1 MTTTDAVLLPY
12 QQRWISDT
20 SNVKVIEKSRQIGIT
35 WAEAADSVLKA
46 ATAGRG
52 GKDTWYIGANEE
64 GALEFMQDC
73 TFWVKQYQE
82 VATEVTAVSKRE
94 LVSEGVVFPEEVI
107 QSEKDIL
114 AYRIKLAS
122 GYRVTGLTSRPTNLR
137 GKKGRVI
144 LDEFAFH
151 PNPMELLK
159 AAIAL
164 LMWGGSVHVIST
176 HDGVTNAFNQLIEEV
191 KSGKRP
197 YSLHKVTFDDAIA
210 DGLYKR
216 ICLMTDKKWSVKGQ
230 ERWRQDMIDQY
241 GDDADEELFCN
252 PKAGGGAY
260 IPPLL
265 VEARMDKRYSV
276 VRLALPDEFN
286 IKSQSRQLTEIQEW
300 LNESIYPLLN
310 ALPRTQK
317 SYYGMDFGRTGDI
330 SAIAI
335 VLEDDQL
342 GLTVEGKVRLYCP
355 LITEL
360 RNVPIKRQEQILYGV
375 IDHLPNFCGGAS
387 DARGNGT
394 ALAEFAETKYGASRI
409 EKVMPSQ
416 PWYLEAMPDY
426 KKALEDERLRMPY
439 DEDIKTDHAAIEEH
453 NGVPKVPE
461 RSRYKGKDGKKR
473 HGDAAI
479 ALVLAN
485 YAARKKSGKIL
496 KQDAEDEKVRDF
508 FEAARRRQERTLE
521 GRSSAREIRGYF

>member
-1 MTTTDAVLLPY
+1 M
-12 QQRWISDT
+12 Q
-20 SNVKVIEKSRQIGIT
+20 KSRRIGIT
-35 WAEAADSVLKA
+35 WAEAADSVLTA
-46 ATAGRG
+46 AIPGRSG
-52 GKDTWYIGANEE
+52 SDTWYMALNEE
-64 GALEFMQDC
+64 GALEFMQDAA
-73 TFWVKQYQE
+73 FWVKQYQL
-82 VATEVTAVSKRE
+82 AA
-94 LVSEGVVFPEEVI
+94 SEIEETLI
-107 QSEKDIL
+107 EDIDKSIL
-114 AYRIKLAS
+114 AYRIRFES
-122 GYRVTGLTSRPTNLR
+122 GYRVTGLTSRPSNLR
-137 GKKGRVI
+137 GKQGRVVA
-144 LDEFAFH
+144 DEFAFH
-151 PNPMELLK
+151 PDQMELLK

-164 LMWGGSVHVIST
+164 LMWNGRIHIIST
-176 HDGVTNAFNQLIEEV
+176 HNGITNPFNKLVEEV
-191 KSGKRP
+191 KSGKRQ
-197 YSLHKVTFDDAIA
+197 YSLHTVTLDDAINA
-210 DGLYKR
+210 GLYKR
-216 ICLMTDKKWSVKGQ
+216 ICLATGQ
-230 ERWRQDMIDQY
+230 EWSLKKQEHWRQDIIDQY

-265 VEARMDKRYSV
+265 VEARMDRRYSV

-286 IKSQSRQLTEIQEW
+286 IKSQPVQLTEIQDW
-300 LNESIYPLLN
+300 LKESIYPLLN
-310 ALPRTQK
+310 ALPRHQK

-330 SAIAI
+330 SAIALL
-335 VLEDDQL
+335 LEDDSR

-355 LITEL
+355 LLIEL

-394 ALAEFAETKYGASRI
+394 ALAEFAESKYGASRI

-439 DEDIKTDHAAIEEH
+439 DDDVKTDHAAIEEH

-461 RSRYKGKDGKKR
+461 RSRYKGKDGGKR

-485 YAARKKSGKIL
+485 YAARKKMGKVL
-496 KQDAEDEKVRDF
+496 KQDVEDDKVSSF
-508 FEAARRRQERTLE
+508 WEAAKRKRERELE
-521 GRSSAREIRGYF
+521 GKVSRRDIREYF